1 MKTMK
6 ALRNTITGL
15 CLLGSALAYSQ
26 TDKNVESSIKD
37 ITVFLSSAQVTRDIK
52 TKVEAGKT
60 NLIISGLSAQ
70 LDANSIQV
78 SGTGSFMI
86 LGTNHRQ
93 NFLQDV
99 NLPKPLK
106 VLRDS
111 MEYYQR
117 ILTLEQN
124 QKEIL
129 NKEESMLMANQKI
142 GGSNQNIT
150 VAELKAMADFY
161 RIRLGD
167 IASTRIKQDMSIR
180 KLNEKIIRLQA
191 QINAQT
197 ELRARNSSEIVVS
210 ISADVAT
217 SVAMEVKYIVTR
229 AGWHPVYD
237 LRVENTKSPVKLGY
251 KASVF
256 QSTGEEWKNVK
267 LTLSTTNPNLSGS
280 KPELSAQYIDI
291 LQPMVAYRDKVYM
304 KKADVSATGS
314 EELFKGPAG
323 EASSLADM
331 VLTTQ
336 TAINTQFSIN
346 LPYTVESSNKPT
358 LVEIGNH
365 EVVASYQYSVAP
377 KLDADAFLL
386 AKASGWADLN
396 LLPGEANVFFEGTFV
411 GKTFVDPASVND
423 TLSLSLG
430 RDKRIVVKREKVKD
444 FTSRKAIG
452 ANIRETYAYE
462 VSVRNNRLEPVTIVV
477 EDQVPVSQNS
487 QIEVS
492 VADTGGSSWNK
503 ETGKL
508 TWLWTVAPSDTRKA
522 TFRFEVKY
530 PKDKQVS
537 GL

>member
-26 TDKNVESSIKD
+26 TDKNVESTIKD

-180 KLNEKIIRLQA
+180 KLNEKITRLQA